1 MLYAPVIRAFIS
13 LFWLNYMS
21 EAHIMAHPRRLLPSI
36 SLLTAFDAVM
46 RTGSTLAA
54 AHDLD
59 LTQGAVS
66 RLVRALEDQLGR
78 QLFLREGRRLK
89 PTDHARAY
97 ARDVARVLD
106 QLGQAS
112 QRVQADTGAGT
123 LALAILP
130 SFGSR
135 WLMPR
140 LPRFLAAHPGVRL
153 SLGTR
158 LRPFDFETE
167 GFDAAIH
174 FGAPEWP
181 GAASLRL
188 FGESLV
194 PVCAPDLAPRRAAPA
209 DLLTLPLLGLDTRPG
224 AWAEWFAARGVDAAP
239 AMALQ
244 CDQFAPLTEAAIH
257 GLGVA
262 LLPDFL
268 ARPELEA
275 GRLVAPWGAAVP
287 ARGAYFLVWPE
298 VGAWYPPLRAFRA
311 WLLAEARLVEM
322 AQAARD

>member
-1 MLYAPVIRAFIS
+1 
-13 LFWLNYMS
+13 MS
-21 EAHIMAHPRRLLPSI
+21 KAHTMAHPRRFLPSI
-36 SLLTAFDAVM
+36 SLLAAFDAVM

-66 RLVRALEDQLGR
+66 RLIRALEDQLGR

-106 QLGQAS
+106 LLGQAS

-130 SFGSR
+130 SFGSH

-140 LPRFLAAHPGVRL
+140 LPRFLSAHPGLRL

-158 LRPFDFETE
+158 LRPFDFDSE

-174 FGAPEWP
+174 FGTPDWP
-181 GAASLRL
+181 GVASAEL

-194 PVCAPDLAPRRAAPA
+194 PVCAPGLAPEPA
-209 DLLTLPLLGLDTRPG
+209 DMAALLALPLLGLDTRPR
-224 AWAEWFAARGVDAAP
+224 AWAEWCAAQGLDAAP
-239 AMALQ
+239 AMTLQ

-268 ARPELEA
+268 ARPALAA
-275 GRLVAPWGAAVP
+275 GHLVAPWGGATP
-287 ARGAYFLVWPE
+287 ASGAYYLVWPE
-298 VGAWYPPLRAFRA
+298 VGAWYPPLRAFRD
-311 WLLAEARLVEM
+311 WLRAEA
-322 AQAARD
+322 APPQATRA

>member
-1 MLYAPVIRAFIS
+1 
-13 LFWLNYMS
+13 
-21 EAHIMAHPRRLLPSI
+21 MAHPRRFLPSI
-36 SLLTAFDAVM
+36 SLLAAFDAVM
-46 RTGSTLAA
+46 RTGSTQAA

-66 RLVRALEDQLGR
+66 RLIRALEDQLGR

-106 QLGQAS
+106 LLGQAS

-123 LALAILP
+123 LSLAILP
-130 SFGSR
+130 SFGSH

-140 LPRFLAAHPGVRL
+140 LPGFLAAHPGVRL
-153 SLGTR
+153 NLGTR
-158 LRPFDFETE
+158 LRPFDFDSE

-174 FGAPEWP
+174 FGAPDWP
-181 GAASLRL
+181 GVASARL
-188 FGESLV
+188 FGERLV
-194 PVCAPDLAPRRAAPA
+194 PVCAPAMAPAGADLAA
-209 DLLTLPLLGLDTRPG
+209 LPLLGLDTRPH
-224 AWAEWFAARGVDAAP
+224 AWADWFAARGLGAAP
-239 AMALQ
+239 AMTLQ
-244 CDQFAPLTEAAIH
+244 CDQFAPLTQAAIQ

-268 ARPELEA
+268 ARPALEA
-275 GRLVAPWGAAVP
+275 GQLCAPWGGAAP
-287 ARGAYFLVWPE
+287 SAGAYYLVWPE

-311 WLLAEARLVEM
+311 WLLAEA
-322 AQAARD
+322 AAPAPAEAPGRGVS